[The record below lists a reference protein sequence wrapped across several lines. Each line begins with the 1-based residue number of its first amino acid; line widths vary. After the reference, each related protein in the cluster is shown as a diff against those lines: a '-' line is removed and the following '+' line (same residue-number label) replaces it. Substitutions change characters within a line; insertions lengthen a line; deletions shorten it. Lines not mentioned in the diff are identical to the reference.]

1 METAAAEKAAVEKAA
16 ADVRR
21 TASLVVRRLVFPSSE
36 KEVSDVRRLDLG
48 RLYDRQRDRQLR
60 GHVLDEVNQG

>member
-1 METAAAEKAAVEKAA
+1 VETAAAEKAAVEKAA

-48 RLYDRQRDRQLR
+48 RL
-60 GHVLDEVNQG
+60 